1 MAEDIFGVETMN
13 DAVNADFLNEQE
25 PPATEAPQET
35 SAPEQTPEVEAPESG
50 PEAQAEELY
59 PGRPRDPET
68 GRFVKREETP
78 EGVQTQEAVAEAA
91 EAAQEAARVWAGKYQ
106 NPEALEKGYR
116 ELRDLQRRTAERSKA
131 YEQRVQEVEFQA
143 RQMEDAVRRATEV
156 VRQMQLQQQQL
167 QVPQQPLFDQ
177 YGNQVQA
184 PQPAPPPGLTPDQVE
199 EYVAQQVNERM
210 AYQAQ
215 AMQEQQ
221 YRQQAYA
228 EAKAAQEAFFQAHPD
243 VIKDGS
249 VDEDIANTI
258 LALNEAW
265 GNIDGSTVNIRDPEN
280 LEIAYEAAKRPAL
293 RAVLEKNPTFFDD
306 DAGLEMARALA
317 NQIDGTQPSTQPVGR
332 MQPRQNTPVVER
344 GSSPAPAQQTPLDE
358 FDQAVAEYRNATKSR
373 GSEVFFN

>member
-1 MAEDIFGVETMN
+1 MAEDIFGVDSLNE
-13 DAVNADFLNEQE
+13 AVAKADFLDEKE
-25 PPATEAPQET
+25 PPAEAPTET
-35 SAPEQTPEVEAPESG
+35 QAETPEPSIEESR
-50 PEAQAEELY
+50 PADDNLY
-59 PGRPRDPET
+59 PGRARDPET
-68 GRFVKREETP
+68 GRFIKSEEAPESVPAEET
-78 EGVQTQEAVAEAA
+78 VAEAV
-91 EAAQEAARVWAGKYQ
+91 EEAQEAARVWAGKYQ
-106 NPEALEKGYR
+106 SPDQLEKGYR

-156 VRQMQLQQQQL
+156 VRQMQLQQQQP

-177 YGNQVQA
+177 YGNPVQA
-184 PQPAPPPGLTPDQVE
+184 PQPAPMPQGLTPDQIE
-199 EYVAQQVNERM
+199 QYVAQQVNERM
-210 AYQAQ
+210 AYQAR

-221 YRQQAYA
+221 DRQQAYQ
-228 EAKAAQEAFFQAHPD
+228 EAKAAQAAFFQAHPD
-243 VIKDGS
+243 VVKDGS

-265 GNIDGSTVNIRDPEN
+265 SGIDGSSVDIRNQEN

-293 RAVLEKNPTFFDD
+293 RVVLEKNPTFFDD

-317 NQIDGTQPSTQPVGR
+317 NQIDGTQAPSQPQGR
-332 MQPRQNTPVVER
+332 MQPRPNTPVVER